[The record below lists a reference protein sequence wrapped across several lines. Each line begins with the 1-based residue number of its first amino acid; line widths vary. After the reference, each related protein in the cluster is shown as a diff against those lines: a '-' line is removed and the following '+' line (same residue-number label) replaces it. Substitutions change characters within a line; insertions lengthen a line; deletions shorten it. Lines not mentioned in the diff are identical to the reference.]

1 MNFAVWL
8 EILCAPENCGP
19 YTLHP
24 DWAQTETSLV
34 RDLGIV
40 QLNLRGFVENMKKL
54 HELVRNEVYEA
65 RLGLKQVLESTAKC
79 SAECKQF
86 QTTRKW
92 LILEGK

>member
-8 EILCAPENCGP
+8 EILCALENCGP

-40 QLNLRGFVENMKKL
+40 QLNLRGCGK
-54 HELVRNEVYEA
+54 YEKVA
-65 RLGLKQVLESTAKC
+65 RTGE
-79 SAECKQF
+79 E
-86 QTTRKW
+86 
-92 LILEGK
+92 

>member
-1 MNFAVWL
+1 
-8 EILCAPENCGP
+8 
-19 YTLHP
+19 
-24 DWAQTETSLV
+24 
-34 RDLGIV
+34 
-40 QLNLRGFVENMKKL
+40 MKKL